1 MSGSF
6 TFAESSAAI
15 IRQAGAN
22 VSTTATGSEAIV
34 LQASDAAEGRIMA
47 ETRYNFL
54 DGYAALSSYAK
65 FLLKS
70 AVCRYAAND
79 LIAYDMSL
87 APTRTEFENRINL
100 NRAEAKETIAL
111 LVKSENAEFVVSGKT
126 GVGQ

>member
-1 MSGSF
+1 MSGSY

-22 VSTTATGSEAIV
+22 VSTTATSSEAII

-47 ETRYNFL
+47 ETRYNFI
-54 DGYAALSSYAK
+54 DGYADLASYAK

-70 AVCRYAAND
+70 AACRYAAND

-100 NRAEAKETIAL
+100 NRAEAKEIIAL
-111 LVKSENAEFVVSGKT
+111 LVKTENAEFIVS
-126 GVGQ
+126 